1 MPKTT
6 ENKTQTQESQKIL
19 CRINTKN
26 SIPSYILFKLQ
37 KTKEKWKILQEA
49 RKKKKT
55 YLQMNL
61 DKNYVEFLTRNYT
74 RKKRGELNMYN
85 FERKKKY
92 QLSILYAEK
101 LSLKR

>member
-1 MPKTT
+1 
-6 ENKTQTQESQKIL
+6 
-19 CRINTKN
+19 
-26 SIPSYILFKLQ
+26 
-37 KTKEKWKILQEA
+37 
-49 RKKKKT
+49 
-55 YLQMNL
+55 MNL

-85 FERKKKY
+85 FEWKKKY